1 LAQESKKI
9 TFGVRIP
16 VEGWVPISTP
26 SPDFAYFLRLAQT
39 AERLGYDLILVAD
52 HLLNWI
58 GSTAKKA
65 ASSQYLALGTY
76 ESWTTLSAL
85 AAVTERVK
93 LSNIVLCNLFRV
105 PSLLAKM
112 ASTLDIISGGR
123 FVLSMGAGWLREECR
138 RYGLDWFS
146 YEERIERLRESIQII
161 KELWTEKRANF
172 LGAHYRLQDAILEP
186 KPITK
191 PHPPIWLGG
200 ASESIMRIVAEEADG
215 WDVGLAGSPEAVKA
229 KVQGLV
235 EYCDK
240 VSRNPD
246 TIKISHSCMVVL
258 SDREEESMKLVKAKA
273 KDLNTTVESFMERH
287 LVGSPRQIAARM
299 NEYVEVGVRHFTLYF
314 ERDLRNLDL
323 FASEVVPQI
332 GL

>member
-1 LAQESKKI
+1 MAQESKKI

-26 SPDFAYFLRLAQT
+26 SPDFTYFLRLAQT
-39 AERLGYDLILVAD
+39 VERLGYDFILVAD

-58 GSTAKKA
+58 GSTPKKA
-65 ASSQYLALGTY
+65 ASTQYLALGTY

-85 AAVTERVK
+85 AAVTEKVK
-93 LSNIVLCNLFRV
+93 LSNIVLCNLFRA

-138 RYGLDWFS
+138 RYGLDWFP
-146 YEERIERLRESIQII
+146 YEERIERLRESIQVI
-161 KELWTEKRANF
+161 KKLWTEKRADF
-172 LGAHYRLQDAILEP
+172 LGKHYRLENAMLEP

-200 ASESIMRIVAEEADG
+200 ASDSIMRIVAEEGDG
-215 WDVGLAGSPEAVKA
+215 WDLGLAGSPEAVKA
-229 KVQGLV
+229 RIDCMN

-240 VSRNPD
+240 ISRRAD
-246 TIKISHSCMVVL
+246 SIKLSHSCMVVL
-258 SDREEESMKLVKAKA
+258 SDTKDRAVDLVKAKA
-273 KDLNTTVESFMERH
+273 RDLNTTIDFFMERH
-287 LVGSPRQIAARM
+287 LVGSPGQIASRM
-299 NEYVEVGVRHFTLYF
+299 NEYVDMGVGHFTLYF
-314 ERDLRNLDL
+314 DRGIRNLDR
-323 FASEVVPQI
+323 FASEVIPQVS
-332 GL
+332 